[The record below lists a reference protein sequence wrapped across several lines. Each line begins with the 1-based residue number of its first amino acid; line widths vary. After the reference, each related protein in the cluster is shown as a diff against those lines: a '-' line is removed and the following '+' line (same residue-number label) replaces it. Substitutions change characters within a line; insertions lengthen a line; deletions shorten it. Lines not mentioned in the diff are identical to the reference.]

1 MSNVIFK
8 TYTVEEALKLAKIRY
23 EKMAGRLP
31 LTIQKLDKD
40 QHFQDVFNNLKSK
53 KYPDWAIYMAIMNI
67 VINYRIQNS
76 PKTSNTPEEYN
87 RLWKLFMDKVE
98 TSADIDVP
106 LEKFNEK
113 EIEFAMDLFLMSF
126 LKGQGYEMRRATPNI
141 ARLRKFA
148 EETYKVFEYDVPHAR
163 WFTFEKEA
171 KNEK

>member
-1 MSNVIFK
+1 MSKVIFK
-8 TYTVEEALKLAKIRY
+8 TYTIEEALKLAKIRY

-40 QHFQDVFNNLKSK
+40 QHFQGVFNNLKSK
-53 KYPDWAIYMAIMNI
+53 RYPDWAIYMAIVNI

-76 PKTSNTPEEYN
+76 PKISNTPEEYSG
-87 RLWKLFMDKVE
+87 LWKIFMDKVE
-98 TSADIDVP
+98 TSVDIEVP

-113 EIEFAMDLFLMSF
+113 EIEFAIDLFLMSF

-148 EETYKVFEYDVPHAR
+148 EETYKVFEYDVPHDR
-163 WFTFEKEA
+163 WFSFEKEV
-171 KNEK
+171 KDKK